1 MINCIAF
8 DMDDTLYDEIDYY
21 KSGFAAVARTAVGDF
36 GLKDKV
42 IFETLWKIFNSGNHK
57 TTFDAAA
64 EELGITFDKAYV
76 EKLVNVFRSHNPD
89 INLPSESRV
98 VLESLK
104 KRYKL
109 GLITDGWLPGQE
121 LKVKALRLENFFDC
135 IIYTGKLGRE
145 YWKPSPAAFKR
156 LLAELDVPA
165 NQCVYVGDNLEKDF
179 VSPNQM
185 GFKTVRV
192 VRAKRIHFGQSPS
205 QQALPHYEIDSI
217 TKLPDLLKKIDV

>member
-1 MINCIAF
+1 M
-8 DMDDTLYDEIDYY
+8 
-21 KSGFAAVARTAVGDF
+21 
-36 GLKDKV
+36 
-42 IFETLWKIFNSGNHK
+42 
-57 TTFDAAA
+57 
-64 EELGITFDKAYV
+64 
-76 EKLVNVFRSHNPD
+76 
-89 INLPSESRV
+89 

>member
-1 MINCIAF
+1 
-8 DMDDTLYDEIDYY
+8 MDDTLYDEIDYY